1 LFKKQNIAVARVV
14 LFVVRRNSR
23 LTPGAGKMTKNL
35 RALIGA
41 GVVALALATGTAKA
55 QFISGGITITD
66 GLTGLPSGASTT
78 IVSALTSIN
87 HAGNGLSQGCTG
99 TFAAFAGTCGALNAA
114 MTDWAFAGP
123 FGAIIISVNGFTF
136 QLFGAGAVTP
146 TGIVCGTNSCND
158 ALTVSNLTGIV
169 SGNGFNPTAFTG
181 SLALTGACTRTLTAP
196 AGTCTGDQ
204 TGGFTYSLTALGNNT
219 VPEPG
224 TLALLGLALA
234 GLAFARRSMRS

>member
-1 LFKKQNIAVARVV
+1 
-14 LFVVRRNSR
+14 
-23 LTPGAGKMTKNL
+23 MTKNL

-55 QFISGGITITD
+55 QFISGGISITD
-66 GLTGLPSGASTT
+66 GLSGLPLGASTS
-78 IVSALTSIN
+78 IVSALTSIT
-87 HAGNGLSQGCTG
+87 HTGPGAAQGCTG
-99 TFAAFAGTCGALNAA
+99 TFASFGPPPTCTLAFNAA
-114 MTDWAFAGP
+114 MTNWTFAGP
-123 FGAIIISVNGFTF
+123 FGVPIISVNGFTF
-136 QLFGAGAVTP
+136 TLLSAGAVTP

-181 SLALTGACTRTLTAP
+181 SLALTGACTSTN
-196 AGTCTGDQ
+196 GTSCSGDQ

-224 TLALLGLALA
+224 TLALIALALA
-234 GLAFARRSMRS
+234 GLAFARRRMRG

>member
-1 LFKKQNIAVARVV
+1 
-14 LFVVRRNSR
+14 
-23 LTPGAGKMTKNL
+23 MTKNL

-41 GVVALALATGTAKA
+41 GVVALALGTGTAKA
-55 QFISGGITITD
+55 QFISGGISITD
-66 GLTGLPSGASTT
+66 GLSGLPAGASTT

-87 HAGNGLSQGCTG
+87 HTGNGLSQGCTG

-114 MTDWAFAGP
+114 MTNWIFAAP
-123 FGAIIISVNGFTF
+123 AATIIISVNGFTF
-136 QLFGAGAVTP
+136 QLFTAGAVTP

-181 SLALTGACTRTLTAP
+181 SLALTGACTSTN
-196 AGTCTGDQ
+196 GTSCSGDQ

-234 GLAFARRSMRS
+234 GLALARRRMRS